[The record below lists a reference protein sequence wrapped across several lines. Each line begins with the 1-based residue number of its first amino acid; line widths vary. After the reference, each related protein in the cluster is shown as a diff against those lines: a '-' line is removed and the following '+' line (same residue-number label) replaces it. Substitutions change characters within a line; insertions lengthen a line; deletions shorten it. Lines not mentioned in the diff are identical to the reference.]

1 MELSRFLRG
10 HFCDYEFAY
19 RSMYKN
25 LLGFF
30 EQERELKFLWCLSDD
45 FENLQKPD
53 KDCGEWENVSL
64 TESFFASREEEENA
78 IDPKFGMKKFD
89 KIAPLSCFSTET
101 GQDAKE
107 EVQEASAVKNTSLK
121 SVGTKLSTI

>member
-1 MELSRFLRG
+1 MELSRFVRG

-19 RSMYKN
+19 RPMYKN

-30 EQERELKFLWCLSDD
+30 EQERELKFLWCLSDN

-53 KDCGEWENVSL
+53 KDCDEWEIVSL
-64 TESFFASREEEENA
+64 TESFIASREEENA
-78 IDPKFGMKKFD
+78 IDLKFGMKKVE
-89 KIAPLSCFSTET
+89 SCFSTET

-121 SVGTKLSTI
+121 SVGTNLSTI

>member
-1 MELSRFLRG
+1 
-10 HFCDYEFAY
+10 
-19 RSMYKN
+19 MYKN

-53 KDCGEWENVSL
+53 KDFDEWENGSLSL
-64 TESFFASREEEENA
+64 TESFIASREEENA

-89 KIAPLSCFSTET
+89 KTAPLSCFSTET
-101 GQDAKE
+101 GQDAKK
-107 EVQEASAVKNTSLK
+107 EVQGASAVKNTSLK
-121 SVGTKLSTI
+121 SVGTNLSTI

>member
-1 MELSRFLRG
+1 MELSRFVRG
-10 HFCDYEFAY
+10 HFCDYELSY
-19 RSMYKN
+19 RPMYKN

-53 KDCGEWENVSL
+53 KDCDEWENGSL
-64 TESFFASREEEENA
+64 TESFIASREENA

-89 KIAPLSCFSTET
+89 KTAPFVVFFYGNWARCKERGT
-101 GQDAKE
+101 G
-107 EVQEASAVKNTSLK
+107 
-121 SVGTKLSTI
+121 SVGC

>member
-1 MELSRFLRG
+1 MELSRFVRG
-10 HFCDYEFAY
+10 NFCDYEFSY
-19 RSMYKN
+19 RPMYKN

-30 EQERELKFLWCLSDD
+30 EQEIELKFLWCLSED

-53 KDCGEWENVSL
+53 KDCDEWEMCQ
-64 TESFFASREEEENA
+64 TESFIASREEENA

-89 KIAPLSCFSTET
+89 KTAPLSRFSTET

-121 SVGTKLSTI
+121 SVGTNLSTI